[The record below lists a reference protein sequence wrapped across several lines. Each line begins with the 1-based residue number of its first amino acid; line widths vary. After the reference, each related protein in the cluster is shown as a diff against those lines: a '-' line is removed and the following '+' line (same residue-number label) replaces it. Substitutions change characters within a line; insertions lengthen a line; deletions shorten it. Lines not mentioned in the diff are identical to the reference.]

1 LAKEVNANVPNGTA
15 LVDIQVTD
23 RNAARAADLAN
34 AISYQLIAVVNQ
46 YETSAAGSS
55 PVKLTITEPA
65 TVPASPVSPK
75 PVLNLILGALIGV
88 ILGIGAALLRD
99 AMDTRLASAEETEG
113 IAGAPLLGAIPRER
127 RGAKKHLMVN
137 GPRSWIEAFGLLR
150 TNLQFVEVVNE
161 PHSVVVTSANPG
173 EGKTTIAC
181 NLAISLAQVG
191 IRTVLLDGDL
201 RRPAIAEYMN
211 LPNATGLTN
220 VLVRQ
225 ASLEQALQTWQ
236 GGGDIPLR
244 VLTSGPLPPNP
255 SQLVGSS
262 AMAGV
267 IEELESSAD
276 VVIIDAPPILTVS
289 DAAALAASADGALLL
304 VRPNHT
310 RREQLQGAVRALA
323 AVGSP
328 LLGITLNMTA
338 RMGNYGV
345 YSYYEYTQSQARRSP
360 RQPSSVE

>member
-1 LAKEVNANVPNGTA
+1 
-15 LVDIQVTD
+15 
-23 RNAARAADLAN
+23 
-34 AISYQLIAVVNQ
+34 
-46 YETSAAGSS
+46 
-55 PVKLTITEPA
+55 
-65 TVPASPVSPK
+65 
-75 PVLNLILGALIGV
+75 
-88 ILGIGAALLRD
+88 
-99 AMDTRLASAEETEG
+99 
-113 IAGAPLLGAIPRER
+113 
-127 RGAKKHLMVN
+127 
-137 GPRSWIEAFGLLR
+137 
-150 TNLQFVEVVNE
+150 
-161 PHSVVVTSANPG
+161 
-173 EGKTTIAC
+173 
-181 NLAISLAQVG
+181 
-191 IRTVLLDGDL
+191 LDGDL